1 MSRLVQVPGIITAA
15 SKPKNKAVYLT
26 IQCKECR
33 SIKEIPCAPGLG
45 GTVLPRACDRSGAV
59 AVPNAATGAAA
70 CPLDPWVVLPNKTR
84 YVDQQTLKIQERP
97 QDVPVGDM
105 PRSMLMVLDRQLV
118 CATKPGTRVL
128 ITGIYSIFQVQAR
141 VFTVYTA

>member
-1 MSRLVQVPGIITAA
+1 M
-15 SKPKNKAVYLT
+15 
-26 IQCKECR
+26 
-33 SIKEIPCAPGLG
+33 
-45 GTVLPRACDRSGAV
+45 LPRSCDRSGAV
-59 AVPNAATGAAA
+59 AVPNAATGAGQ
-70 CPLDPWVVLPNKTR
+70 CPLDPWVVLPNKTH

-128 ITGIYSIFQVQAR
+128 ITGIYSIFQVSWLR
-141 VFTVYTA
+141 